1 MNRKG
6 GEMYFK
12 SQNLKAKSKKSKLF
26 LVLLPFTFYL
36 FTLFG
41 CATIKED
48 TKKILGVSTKVLEE
62 GRKEAVKKQ
71 FNYDYNTCYNK
82 VKAILKENGS
92 YIYAQGLKKHMLA
105 VYVSEQD
112 TTPVGIFFKE
122 IGTANTQIEVSSPST
137 YAKELISTKVFSELE
152 KALHPQQKEGQT
164 DEKK

>member
-1 MNRKG
+1 MRISVILIFSF
-6 GEMYFK
+6 M
-12 SQNLKAKSKKSKLF
+12 
-26 LVLLPFTFYL
+26 LLL
-36 FTLFG
+36 SG

-48 TKKILGVSTKVLEE
+48 AKKILGVSTKALEE
-62 GRKEAVKKQ
+62 GRKEAIKKQ

-82 VKAILKENGS
+82 IKAILKENGS

-112 TTPVGIFFKE
+112 TTPVGLFFKE

-152 KALHPQQKEGQT
+152 KALNPQQKEGQPNET
-164 DEKK
+164 R

>member
-1 MNRKG
+1 MLNP
-6 GEMYFK
+6 K
-12 SQNLKAKSKKSKLF
+12 SQIPNHKQIPMTKTKLF
-26 LVLLPFTFYL
+26 VIWCLVLGILP
-36 FTLFG
+36 G

-48 TKKILGVSTKVLEE
+48 TKKILGVSTKALEE
-62 GRKEAVKKQ
+62 GRKEAIKKQ

-92 YIYAQGLKKHMLA
+92 YIYAQGIKKHMLA

-112 TTPVGIFFKE
+112 TTPVGVFFKE
-122 IGTANTQIEVSSPST
+122 IDAANTQIEVSSPST

-152 KALHPQQKEGQT
+152 KTLHPQQKEGQI